1 MLFYSLHT
9 KSSILQ
15 QKKTL
20 AQRGRMEHFGLSNN
34 KIAGQAGNDEEG
46 LLILVHVPILFP
58 EFEQLLKHLR
68 SLRF

>member
-1 MLFYSLHT
+1 
-9 KSSILQ
+9 
-15 QKKTL
+15 
-20 AQRGRMEHFGLSNN
+20 MEHFGLSNN

-68 SLRF
+68 PLRF